1 MSSSPVDRWHELIL
15 TVEKIGG
22 RSMAATEALLD
33 NVLLPAAR
41 RSSPYGRIVVVS
53 AYAGVTDQLLESKRG
68 DGAGLHRLLATGS
81 DWRPALGALET
92 RLSSINRSLFRT
104 PDATREAEAF
114 LVERLTKLRCG
125 LEDLE
130 GLMRHAS
137 WQGTTLL
144 QGAREWMAALGE
156 AHSAFNTALLLRERG
171 VAGRFVDL
179 TGWDD
184 EAAATLEERIA
195 RGLDTVDPGH
205 ELPILTGYAQCSE
218 GLLQRHGRGYTEV
231 TLAAVAERVAARE
244 VVVHKEFPLCSAD
257 PAIVGIKQARK
268 VARISYDLTGH
279 LASLGMEA
287 LHPQA
292 ARRLRDAAIPLRI
305 RSSFESKDPG
315 TRVLPGTFEGEPA
328 VQVIAGRAEVN
339 VLELF
344 DECMQ
349 DLIATDQQLLGAL
362 KSAGLP
368 LLGKQANASTLT
380 HLVGGT
386 RAEIEAA
393 LQRAG
398 MAEDGRLSLARAALV
413 SVLGAGLGSV
423 GAAPRACRALAEA
436 GIEPSGLIFG
446 GRGTDLQVLVREDD
460 LEPAIRALHSALVER
475 SPGSAANRAAA

>member
-1 MSSSPVDRWHELIL
+1 MTVNPS
-15 TVEKIGG
+15 VEKIGG

-68 DGAGLHRLLATGS
+68 EGAGLHRLLATGG
-81 DWRPALGALET
+81 DWRQALGALET
-92 RLSSINRSLFRT
+92 RLRSINRSLFGT
-104 PDATREAEAF
+104 PNSTREAETF
-114 LVERLTKLRCG
+114 LVDRMAKLRRG
-125 LEDLE
+125 LEELE

-144 QGAREWMAALGE
+144 AGAREWMAALGE

-184 EAAATLEERIA
+184 DAAATLEERIA
-195 RGLDTVDPGH
+195 RGLDTVDLRH

-218 GLLQRHGRGYTEV
+218 GLLQRFGRGYTEV
-231 TLAAVAERVAARE
+231 TLAAVAEQVAARE

-257 PAIVGIKQARK
+257 PAIVGAKRAQK

-305 RSSFESKDPG
+305 RSSFEPRDPG
-315 TRVLPGTFEGEPA
+315 TCVLPGAFEGEPA
-328 VQVIAGRAEVN
+328 VQVIAGRADVN
-339 VLELF
+339 VMELF

-349 DLIATDQQLLGAL
+349 DVVATDQQLLGAL
-362 KSAGLP
+362 QSAGLP
-368 LLGKQANASTLT
+368 LLGKQANANTLT

-386 RAEIEAA
+386 RAEVEAA
-393 LQRAG
+393 LQQAG
-398 MAEDGRLSLARAALV
+398 FGKDRRLSLARAALV
-413 SVLGAGLGSV
+413 SVLGTGLGTLGV
-423 GAAPRACRALAEA
+423 AARACLALAGA
-436 GIEPSGLIFG
+436 GIEARALLYGS
-446 GRGTDLQVLVREDD
+446 RGTDLQILVGAAD

-475 SPGSAANRAAA
+475 GQEKTAGRAAA

>member
-1 MSSSPVDRWHELIL
+1 MNLS
-15 TVEKIGG
+15 VEKIGG

-68 DGAGLHRLLATGS
+68 NEGAGLHRLLATGA

-92 RLSSINRSLFRT
+92 RLRSINRNLFTT
-104 PDATREAEAF
+104 PGSAREAEAF
-114 LVERLTKLRCG
+114 LTDRMAKLRRG
-125 LEDLE
+125 LGDIE

-144 QGAREWMAALGE
+144 AGAREWMAALGE

-171 VAGRFVDL
+171 IVGRFVDL

-184 EAAATLEERIA
+184 AAAATLDERIA
-195 RGLDTVDPGH
+195 RGLATVDPGQ

-231 TLAAVAERVAARE
+231 TLAAVAEWVGARE

-257 PAIVGIKQARK
+257 PAIVGAKQARK
-268 VARISYDLTGH
+268 VARISYDLAGH

-305 RSSFESKDPG
+305 RSSFEPKDAGTCVVPG
-315 TRVLPGTFEGEPA
+315 AFVGEPA
-328 VQVIAGRAEVN
+328 VLVIAGRADVN

-349 DLIATDQQLLGAL
+349 DLAATDQQVLGAIQ
-362 KSAGLP
+362 SAGLP
-368 LLGKQANASTLT
+368 LLGKQANANTLM

-386 RAEIEAA
+386 RADLEAA

-398 MAEDGRLSLARAALV
+398 MGEDGRLSLARAALV
-413 SVLGAGLGSV
+413 SVLGAELGSMGV
-423 GAAPRACRALAEA
+423 AARACRALAEVA
-436 GIEPSGLIFG
+436 IDPSALLYG
-446 GRGTDLQVLVREDD
+446 GRGTDLQILVREDD
-460 LEPAIRALHSALVER
+460 LEPAIRALHTALVER
-475 SPGSAANRAAA
+475 NQDKAARRAAA